1 MAFILD
7 QIKRITANARFSA
20 DSWQDF
26 RNRHPAIARD
36 LGAFVLVLLLAAV
49 IWVLSAASGNP
60 NPFGY

>member
-7 QIKRITANARFSA
+7 QIKRIIASLRFGA

-26 RNRHPAIARD
+26 RARHPAIARD

-49 IWVLSAASGNP
+49 IWALSAASGNP
-60 NPFGY
+60 SPFGY

>member
-7 QIKRITANARFSA
+7 QIKRIIVSLRFSA

-26 RNRHPAIARD
+26 RDRHPAIARD

-49 IWVLSAASGNP
+49 IWALSAASGNP
-60 NPFGY
+60 SPFGY